1 MTSII
6 KVSDYLF
13 YNTVARPKKLNLIA
27 HYRFMKGVMRID
39 KFLKNSRLIK
49 RRTVAKEACD
59 QGRISINGKPAK
71 AGTEVKVGDIIHIE
85 FGSSSVSARV
95 LELCES
101 CKKEAATKMYEII
114 Q

>member
-1 MTSII
+1 MII
-6 KVSDYLF
+6 KVSNYLF
-13 YNTVARPKKLNLIA
+13 YNTVARPKNLNLIA

>member
-1 MTSII
+1 
-6 KVSDYLF
+6 
-13 YNTVARPKKLNLIA
+13 
-27 HYRFMKGVMRID
+27 MKGVMRVD

-59 QGRISINGKPAK
+59 QGRICINAKPAK
-71 AGTEVKVGDIIHIE
+71 AGTEVKLGDIIHIE